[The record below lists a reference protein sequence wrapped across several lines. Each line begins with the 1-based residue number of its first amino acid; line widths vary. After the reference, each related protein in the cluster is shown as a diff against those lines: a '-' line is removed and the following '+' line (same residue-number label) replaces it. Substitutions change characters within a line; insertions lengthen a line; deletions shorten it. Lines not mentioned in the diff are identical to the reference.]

1 MDDVA
6 ARAAG
11 DAQERAAAIVAAS
24 QRVLARV
31 DLLRSDAVERRLR
44 TDDAFHR
51 LAERAGNG
59 RLAPHPSHIRGAPGP
74 PADARASGH
83 SVWPDLPPF

>member
-1 MDDVA
+1 MGDLA

-31 DLLRSDAVERRLR
+31 AVLRSEAVERRLR

-51 LAERAGNG
+51 LAESAGSG
-59 RLAPHPSHIRGAPGP
+59 RLAPPRPGIPRAAGP
-74 PADARASGH
+74 PAAARASGH
-83 SVWPDLPPF
+83 SVGPDLPPF